1 MGRGARDLR
10 LPCSP
15 EGNSRGRVREAPWR
29 RRGSQGPPSTHLP
42 RGLRQQGP
50 PSLAASLGRSQ
61 APDAWSQ
68 WFVEA
73 PGLQVG
79 LVPRTQTHPGPHTL
93 PGGQDA
99 PRISQVGCLGKRGP
113 IPPGRLPGVGD
124 EAWRMKKWKGRGAP
138 GEEGRMELGTR
149 IHRSAGHPPRGG
161 QGPSCRGQQ
170 AGAAVTQQAQSGH
183 PCVRCPGPT
192 SE

>member
-1 MGRGARDLR
+1 MEEQPQGGQAGAPSARACGALWGPPGLGPVLGSWVGSGGPARCPFPSRGCDGEGARDLR

-79 LVPRTQTHPGPHTL
+79 LVPCTQTHPGPHTP

-99 PRISQVGCLGKRGP
+99 PRISQVGCLGKKGP

-124 EAWRMKKWKGRGAP
+124 EAWRMKKRKGRGAP
-138 GEEGRMELGTR
+138 GR
-149 IHRSAGHPPRGG
+149 RGG
-161 QGPSCRGQQ
+161 
-170 AGAAVTQQAQSGH
+170 
-183 PCVRCPGPT
+183 
-192 SE
+192 